1 MLKNLDTVSMLF
13 CDSTLQ
19 KYNVLSEVHIGAQK
33 TPPPKRRVFRW
44 SFVLSTV
51 RNPECK
57 VHHFRVVLS
66 TESTK
71 VQKVQ

>member
-33 TPPPKRRVFRW
+33 TPPPQEEG
-44 SFVLSTV
+44 LSLV
-51 RNPECK
+51 ICAK
-57 VHHFRVVLS
+57 Y
-66 TESTK
+66 STK
-71 VQKVQ
+71 PGM